1 LAPPITVV
9 ALKPLRDL
17 AQNGWWF
24 GDHGTPDASGKP
36 TSKSPEGR
44 KLVAERCRV
53 RILLDIEVN
62 LIDARVDEAAAMVDR
77 TPRLQPK
84 SETSGFAEN
93 LPGAPDR
100 EDGS

>member
-1 LAPPITVV
+1 LS
-9 ALKPLRDL
+9 RD
-17 AQNGWWF
+17 
-24 GDHGTPDASGKP
+24 DAV
-36 TSKSPEGR
+36 
-44 KLVAERCRV
+44 L

-62 LIDARVDEAAAMVDR
+62 LIDARVDEAAAMVNR